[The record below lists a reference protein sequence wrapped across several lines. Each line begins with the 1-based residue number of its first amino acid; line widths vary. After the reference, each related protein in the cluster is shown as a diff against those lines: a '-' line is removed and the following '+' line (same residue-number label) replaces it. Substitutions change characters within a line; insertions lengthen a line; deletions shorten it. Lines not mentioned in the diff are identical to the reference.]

1 MFSLRSER
9 GLLERRIDLNEDK
22 EGEDE
27 MKYAS
32 FEEREWIDPWNDRRP
47 MTDEWVLVTIFS
59 NGLGK
64 YVTMGKYEE
73 DYGWFIDNDDS
84 LLGWMPM
91 PEPMGGYMP
100 LEEPKFGEEWTR
112 Q

>member
-1 MFSLRSER
+1 M
-9 GLLERRIDLNEDK
+9 IV
-22 EGEDE
+22 
-27 MKYAS
+27 AS

-59 NGLGK
+59 DGRK
-64 YVTMGKYEE
+64 YVGEAKY
-73 DYGWFIDNDDS
+73 DGDGWFIDPDDS
-84 LLGWMPM
+84 LLGWMPF

-100 LEEPKFGEEWTR
+100 LEAPKFGEEWTR